1 MKTNKFDDKNTKY
14 PDLYIHDDIL
24 YQVQFDRL
32 KKELKLIIEK
42 YETDQCFEIKF
53 INTIGF
59 EMTSCEF
66 WGKSP
71 HINGLAY
78 LSTEEWTI
86 IPKLFERKN
95 LDPDSCTFLKE
106 PENYTEVIIEFISG
120 DYLIIACEEII
131 ADDNY
136 WTLMDSLGM

>member
-1 MKTNKFDDKNTKY
+1 MKTNNFDDKNTKY

-24 YQVQFDRL
+24 YQFKFDRL
-32 KKELKLIIEK
+32 NKELKLTFEK
-42 YETDQCFEIKF
+42 YATDKCFEIKF
-53 INTIGF
+53 VNTIGF
-59 EMTSCEF
+59 VMTSCDF

-78 LSTEEWTI
+78 LSKKEWII

-95 LDPDSCTFLKE
+95 LDPESCNFLKE
-106 PENYTEVIIEFISG
+106 PKNYTEVMIEFISG
-120 DYLIIACEEII
+120 DYLIIACEEIV

-136 WTLMDSLGM
+136 WLLSRIYM